1 MLTLLKK
8 FKKTKSIIVV
18 SGLPRS
24 GTSMVMKMLEAGGVE
39 ILTDQI
45 RKADID
51 NPKGY
56 YEFELVKKLETDTS
70 WLPQAR
76 GRAVK
81 IISMLLKHLP
91 PDHDYKIIFVSRNI
105 QEVLASQKQM
115 LIRRGE
121 PTDRISDKELAG
133 IYETHLNQLAKW
145 LNNKSGFDVLMIHYN
160 DILKDPDIHSE
171 RINSFIGGYAN
182 VKHMADVVDK
192 SLYRQRR

>member
-1 MLTLLKK
+1 
-8 FKKTKSIIVV
+8 
-18 SGLPRS
+18 
-24 GTSMVMKMLEAGGVE
+24 MVMKMLAAGGVE

-91 PDHDYKIIFVSRNI
+91 PGHDYKIIFVSRNI

-145 LNNKSGFDVLMIHYN
+145 LNNQSGFDVLMIHYN